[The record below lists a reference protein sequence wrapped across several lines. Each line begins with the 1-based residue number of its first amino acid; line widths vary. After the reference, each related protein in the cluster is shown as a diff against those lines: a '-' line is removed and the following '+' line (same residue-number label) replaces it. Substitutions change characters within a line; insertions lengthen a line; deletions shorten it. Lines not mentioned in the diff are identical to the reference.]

1 MDHLPKTLLCLIN
14 TVVEQYIEFSWTSQ
28 EQNDKMK
35 KTLTWTNVEMKRN
48 KSKATRKRDRKR
60 HEQYIE
66 QKKVTENNKETE
78 IKETNTNNIE
88 DSSSEDDSDSTADSE
103 MDTIQNIITPCSTP
117 SQVNRQDEN
126 QSINTTKD
134 IPVVDNQVCK
144 EVITSDT
151 IQKVVQPIKVHDN
164 IQTECVKPNTQ
175 VSDLPKRRRRFFS
188 KIVIKTTD
196 GHQDTLIGKLA
207 RTQNLIVHIISQN
220 ITEIVGP
227 SIREWK
233 YFMKNVDEDFK
244 DVEETDF
251 MDDGVRN
258 AMQKMENFVEQR
270 TLKNRK

>member
-1 MDHLPKTLLCLIN
+1 MDHLPKTLLCLMN

-28 EQNDKMK
+28 EQNGKMK
-35 KTLTWTNVEMKRN
+35 ITLTWTNVEMKRN

-66 QKKVTENNKETE
+66 QKKVNENNKETE

-88 DSSSEDDSDSTADSE
+88 DSSSEDDSDSTDSE

-196 GHQDTLIGKLA
+196 GHQDTLIGKLP

-233 YFMKNVDEDFK
+233 YFMKNVNEDFK

-258 AMQKMENFVEQR
+258 AIQKMENFVEQR
-270 TLKNRK
+270 TLKNKK

>member
-1 MDHLPKTLLCLIN
+1 MN
-14 TVVEQYIEFSWTSQ
+14 TVVEQYIEFSWASQ
-28 EQNDKMK
+28 EQNGKMK
-35 KTLTWTNVEMKRN
+35 ITLTWTNVEMKRN

-88 DSSSEDDSDSTADSE
+88 YSSSEDDSDSTDSE

-117 SQVNRQDEN
+117 SQVNREGQN

-144 EVITSDT
+144 EVITSDI
-151 IQKVVQPIKVHDN
+151 IQKVVQPFKVHDN

-175 VSDLPKRRRRFFS
+175 MSDLPKRRRRFFS

-196 GHQDTLIGKLA
+196 GYQDTLIGKLP
-207 RTQNLIVHIISQN
+207 RTQNLIVHIISKN
-220 ITEIVGP
+220 ITEIVEP

-251 MDDGVRN
+251 MDDGVRI
-258 AMQKMENFVEQR
+258 AIQKMEHFIEQR